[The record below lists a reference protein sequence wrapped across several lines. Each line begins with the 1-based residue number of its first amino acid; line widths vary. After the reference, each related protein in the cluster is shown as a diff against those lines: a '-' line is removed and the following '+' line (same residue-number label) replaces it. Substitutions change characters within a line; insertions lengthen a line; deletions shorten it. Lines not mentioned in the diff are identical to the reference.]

1 MKTEEGVYETLVELA
16 HDLQAV
22 HDDALELREKAV
34 PINNESIRRNNV
46 DADDYEELP
55 LGEEIAN
62 LDSNVLNE
70 VPGVIDLV
78 EKAIR
83 DLRTGVIGEEQA
95 AAIAADAAETLK
107 SAEASV
113 EEVQQSVFRYEG
125 EEEEEEWK

>member
-1 MKTEEGVYETLVELA
+1 MKTEEDVYETLIDLV

-22 HDDALELREKAV
+22 QNDASELREKAV
-34 PINNESIRRNNV
+34 PINNESIRRNNL

-62 LDSNVLNE
+62 LDSNVLGE

-83 DLRTGVIGEEQA
+83 DLRTGVISEEQA
-95 AAIAADAAETLK
+95 AAIATDAAETLK
-107 SAEASV
+107 SAEASA
-113 EEVQQSVFRYEG
+113 EEVEQSVLRYEG
-125 EEEEEEWK
+125 DAAEEEW